1 MCTSHD
7 VDNSTESNDP
17 RDGYQL
23 DGNWPDYPADMQFE
37 MGSGI
42 AVDKR
47 RHCLSFHQGPRALGN
62 PPTRHERQDG

>member
-42 AVDKR
+42 AVDR
-47 RHCLSFHQGPRALGN
+47 IGIVYLFTLGN
-62 PPTRHERQDG
+62 PSTCHERQDG